1 VPAAAAGAVRILQE
15 GGHQFDVLDTSADL
29 SPYRVIILPD
39 VIPCTPAFAA
49 RLQAYVDS
57 GGSVL
62 ATGHSGLTPQGD
74 AFALS
79 ALGVRLVGEAPYS
92 PDFILPSGDIGRGL
106 PPTEHVM
113 YLRGLQVAPDGGE
126 VLAQTVVPYFNR
138 TWEHYCSHRHT
149 PSSGQLGYPA
159 IVRRGRV
166 IYMAHPVFTQYQ
178 QNAPRWVKT
187 LVLNA
192 LDMLL
197 PDPLVRHA
205 GPSTVTTA
213 LNEQPAQ
220 GRAVL
225 HLLHYIPERRSQD
238 IDVVED
244 VIPLYALGVT
254 VRIPPG
260 RRIARVRL
268 VPQGT
273 VLPSEEEDGR
283 VAFVVPEVCGHQM
296 VALEYGA

>member
-1 VPAAAAGAVRILQE
+1 
-15 GGHQFDVLDTSADL
+15 
-29 SPYRVIILPD
+29 
-39 VIPCTPAFAA
+39 
-49 RLQAYVDS
+49 
-57 GGSVL
+57 
-62 ATGHSGLTPQGD
+62 
-74 AFALS
+74 
-79 ALGVRLVGEAPYS
+79 
-92 PDFILPSGDIGRGL
+92 
-106 PPTEHVM
+106 
-113 YLRGLQVAPDGGE
+113 
-126 VLAQTVVPYFNR
+126 
-138 TWEHYCSHRHT
+138 
-149 PSSGQLGYPA
+149 
-159 IVRRGRV
+159 
-166 IYMAHPVFTQYQ
+166 MAHPVFTQYQ

>member
-1 VPAAAAGAVRILQE
+1 
-15 GGHQFDVLDTSADL
+15 
-29 SPYRVIILPD
+29 
-39 VIPCTPAFAA
+39 
-49 RLQAYVDS
+49 
-57 GGSVL
+57 
-62 ATGHSGLTPQGD
+62 
-74 AFALS
+74 
-79 ALGVRLVGEAPYS
+79 
-92 PDFILPSGDIGRGL
+92 
-106 PPTEHVM
+106 M

-187 LVLNA
+187 LVLNS

-225 HLLHYIPERRSQD
+225 HLFTLHSGATQPGYRCRRGRH
-238 IDVVED
+238 
-244 VIPLYALGVT
+244 PA
-254 VRIPPG
+254 VRPG
-260 RRIARVRL
+260 GNG
-268 VPQGT
+268 PY
-273 VLPSEEEDGR
+273 PSRSAHRPCAPG
-283 VAFVVPEVCGHQM
+283 ATGH
-296 VALEYGA
+296 GAAQ